1 MMSERIEELV
11 YEIASERADEI
22 RAEMGYD
29 EDLHDLIEDTLRALD
44 GKTREI
50 VKAMVDRMES
60 ERLDDYVK
68 VYRGAFRD
76 GLRYAFEL
84 VKDTE

>member
-1 MMSERIEELV
+1 MMSDRIEELV

-22 RAEMGYD
+22 RAEAGYD
-29 EDLHDLIEDTLRALD
+29 EDLHDLIEDTLRSLD
-44 GKTREI
+44 GETKEV

-68 VYRGAFRD
+68 IYRSAFRD
-76 GLRYAFEL
+76 GVRYALKL

>member
-1 MMSERIEELV
+1 MTERMEDWV
-11 YEIASERADEI
+11 YQIAAERADEI
-22 RAEMGYD
+22 RTEFGYD
-29 EDLHDLIEDTLRALD
+29 EDLQDMIEETLRALD

>member
-1 MMSERIEELV
+1 MYSTKEV
-11 YEIASERADEI
+11 
-22 RAEMGYD
+22 
-29 EDLHDLIEDTLRALD
+29 
-44 GKTREI
+44 

-68 VYRGAFRD
+68 IYRSAFRD
-76 GLRYAFEL
+76 GVRYALKL